1 MSSTRDTGA
10 ILDYWRAVEIFSPQN
25 IPKLAPDDRSEP
37 VFEAAP
43 DRPLPWSPD
52 HPLAKRWPPKNS
64 TRRFTAY
71 CGVLAT
77 AKVREILEENF
88 GTDGESFDERTDGT
102 TCLFAFSVTDD
113 GRPLFQTFVL
123 SSCAWATARTL
134 DPTPADDAWLMGFED
149 HANSIASDFEHRHA
163 IADDDEV
170 GRGILREGFRVG
182 RPLDH
187 ADLLAETERI
197 ANDLG
202 LLHLLPGRGI
212 RIGCSFVATTRQYA
226 PDKTDFLN
234 SFYLTDLARVAD
246 EARNGNVGKALNEF
260 LADQP
265 NLAARIDVRQSIAT
279 QFHQLSPSL
288 FPRGRWPSKGHHPLV
303 FSQQF
308 AINSMSQEL
317 GTASAEGAGLFAVN
331 GPPGT
336 GKTTL
341 LRDLIASVVVERA
354 MSLAELSR
362 PEQAF
367 KGEARWKTDKYNR
380 VVSLWKNEFQGF
392 EIVIASANN
401 GAIENVTREIP
412 GIDAVDASWLDNGDG
427 FADQFAARSAA
438 RSPDY
443 FADFGTRLLKAPA
456 WAMVAARLGNKS
468 NRNEF
473 INRLWYGSK
482 EPDAVNTGDP
492 SVAGLLKLL
501 KSIEGRSFDWPRATA
516 AFKSA
521 VAAEQA
527 IRQRHERVYDTCLR
541 SASFEQ
547 EITAI
552 DDRLQ
557 AIEIERE
564 AATDLVQVA
573 DRKRSTLAEKATE
586 ADALQQRHQKRYPK
600 LLEIILTLGKA
611 VREWRATNRV
621 LVDRVDAAEAL
632 LTAARDAVA
641 ARTDAVD
648 ALKKQAQTVRA
659 SLDRIEA
666 EQAAVQE
673 QLRQARQAM
682 GTAFPAV
689 ETWRD
694 AEDAHELSSPWA
706 DPAWN
711 DARAKV
717 FLAALALHKAFV
729 LANPATMRQNLQAAM
744 DVLSGAVPGGAPE
757 QAVRAAWTTLFFLVP
772 VASTTFASFDRLF
785 SHLGRESLG
794 WLLIDEAGQAAPQL
808 AAGAIWRARRVVV
821 VGDPLQLEPVVT
833 IPFTAQQALRRH
845 YGVAETWLPG
855 HTSVQQL
862 ADRASRFGTTLT
874 TASKPLWVGSPLRVH
889 RRCDRPMFDISNA
902 VAYDGLMVF
911 GTTPREPVDLP
922 SSQWIHIAGGTSE
935 GHWIEGEGQAV
946 EALVEQ
952 LLNLNVDPRQIF
964 LISPF
969 RAVVRRLRELAGRA
983 EGIQVGTIHTAQG
996 KESDVVILVLGGD
1009 PAKPGAKQWA
1019 SQRPNLLNVAASRAK
1034 RRLYVVGN
1042 RDAWRKYP
1050 YFSDCAALLDE
1061 FQVFADFEN

>member
-1 MSSTRDTGA
+1 MNSPRDTGA

-25 IPKLAPDDRSEP
+25 IPQVAPDDRSDP
-37 VFEAAP
+37 VFAAHS
-43 DRPLPWSPD
+43 DQPLPWSPN
-52 HPLAKRWPPKNS
+52 HPLATRRPPKDRS
-64 TRRFTAY
+64 RRFTAY

-77 AKVREILEENF
+77 AEVRAILEENF
-88 GTDGESFDERTDGT
+88 GKDEESFDERTDGT

-134 DPTPADDAWLMGFED
+134 DPTPADDAWLTGFED
-149 HANSIASDFEHRHA
+149 HADSIASDFEHRYA
-163 IADDDEV
+163 IADDDEHGQELV
-170 GRGILREGFRVG
+170 REGFRVG
-182 RPLDH
+182 RPLGYT
-187 ADLLAETERI
+187 DLLAETERI
-197 ANDLG
+197 AGDLG
-202 LLHLLPGRGI
+202 LLHLVPGCGI
-212 RIGCSFVATTRQYA
+212 RIGCNLVASSRQYA
-226 PDKTDFLN
+226 PDKSDFIN

-246 EARNGNVGKALNEF
+246 EARQGNVGEALNEF

-265 NLAARIDVRQSIAT
+265 DLAARIDVRQGIAT

-317 GTASAEGAGLFAVN
+317 GTASPEGAGLFAIN

-354 MSLAELSR
+354 MRLAELSR

-367 KGEARWKTDKYNR
+367 KGKARWKTDKYNR
-380 VVSLWKNEFQGF
+380 EVSVWKDEFQGF

-401 GAIENVTREIP
+401 GAVENVTREIP
-412 GIDAVDASWLDNGDG
+412 GIDAVDASWLDNVDH
-427 FADQFAARSAA
+427 FT
-438 RSPDY
+438 
-443 FADFGTRLLKAPA
+443 DFGTRLLKAPA
-456 WAMVAARLGNKS
+456 WALVAARLGNKS
-468 NRNEF
+468 NRNAF
-473 INRLWYGSK
+473 VSSLWYGSK
-482 EPDAVNTGDP
+482 ETAAENSGDP
-492 SVAGLLKLL
+492 SVACLLKWL
-501 KSIEGRSFDWPRATA
+501 KSIEGRSFYWPAATA
-516 AFKSA
+516 AFKAA

-541 SASFEQ
+541 SALLQ
-547 EITAI
+547 HEIAAI
-552 DDRLQ
+552 DAKLQ
-557 AIEIERE
+557 AIEIERR
-564 AATDLVQVA
+564 AAADLFQVV
-573 DRKRSTLAEKATE
+573 DRKRSTLAKNADE
-586 ADALQQRHQKRYPK
+586 ADSLQQRHHQRYPK

-611 VREWRATNRV
+611 VREWRATNHV
-621 LVDRVDAAEAL
+621 LVARVDAADEL
-632 LTAARDAVA
+632 LTQARDAA
-641 ARTDAVD
+641 AAQNDAVD
-648 ALKKQAQTVRA
+648 VLEKQAQTVWA
-659 SLDRIEA
+659 SLDRMKV
-666 EQAAVQE
+666 EQAAVLE
-673 QLRQARQAM
+673 QLRQARQAL
-682 GTAFPAV
+682 GAAFPAT

-694 AEDAHELSSPWA
+694 AEDARELSSPWA

-711 DARAKV
+711 EARAKV

-729 LANPATMRQNLQAAM
+729 LASPTTMRQNLQAAM
-744 DVLSGAVPGGAPE
+744 DVLSGAVPSGAPE
-757 QAVRAAWTTLFFLVP
+757 QAIRAAWTTLFFLVP
-772 VASTTFASFDRLF
+772 VVSTTFASFDRLF

-808 AAGAIWRARRVVV
+808 AAGAIWRAKRAVV

-845 YGVAETWLPG
+845 FGVAETWLPG

-874 TASKPLWVGSPLRVH
+874 TASEPLWVGSPLRVH
-889 RRCDRPMFDISNA
+889 RRCDQPMFDISNA
-902 VAYDGLMVF
+902 IAYDGLMVF
-911 GTTPREPVDLP
+911 GTPPREPSDLP
-922 SSQWIHIAGGTSE
+922 SSQWIDIAGGDSD
-935 GHWIEGEGQAV
+935 GHWIEAEGQAV
-946 EALVEQ
+946 AALIGH
-952 LLNLNVDPRQIF
+952 LLDRGVDPRQIF

-969 RAVVRRLRELAGRA
+969 RVVVRRLRELARRA

-996 KESDVVILVLGGD
+996 KESDVVILVLGGN
-1009 PAKPGAKQWA
+1009 PTKPGAKQWA

-1042 RDAWRKYP
+1042 RDEWRKYA
-1050 YFSDCAALLDE
+1050 YFNDCAALLAKVE
-1061 FQVFADFEN
+1061 A